1 MAKEPILAPAF
12 EDYTLDEIGALLN
25 GGTLRLYGG
34 TKPDGPDTAVD
45 NPIIAELGF
54 APVAFAPAA
63 GSTATAYALT
73 PELNAPTKGVLSWA
87 RAVRWNGVAVWD
99 GTVGQRGVSER
110 FDITFLSLVVPLNS
124 RVSLDRLT
132 MHGFFQSVSASV
144 SPSRSTSAS
153 PSYSVS
159 SSPSPSASR
168 SPSVSPS
175 PSA

>member
-1 MAKEPILAPAF
+1 MAKQPILATAF

-34 TKPDGPDTAVD
+34 TKPAGPEVYVD
-45 NPIIAELGF
+45 NDILAELGF
-54 APVAFAPAA
+54 APIAFAPAVS
-63 GSTATAYALT
+63 GTATAYPLA
-73 PELNAPTKGVLSWA
+73 PELNAPAKGNMTWA
-87 RAVRWNGVAVWD
+87 RAVRANGVAVWD
-99 GTVGQRGVSER
+99 ATVGLRGGTEP

-132 MHGFFQSVSASV
+132 MHSFFQSASASV
-144 SPSRSTSAS
+144 SPSRSISAS

-159 SSPSPSASR
+159 RSPSVSPSH